1 MQSSQQ
7 ALKHHMDNSAF
18 YYPLS
23 LAADTSISLP
33 SPPSSY
39 YDKSSQV
46 AADSFSDGSAYD
58 NAMKEVATTNAQESQ
73 SLPLPQNYTIDHS
86 FYASSPAAPTL
97 STSYDSSSDNEN
109 MTIHHSPNDLDQ
121 RHYHPSSSSLLDSQH
136 RYHPMTDN
144 RTVPHDTNMS
154 SEVDLRSCHE
164 CGKIYKHPSC
174 LYKHLWEHS
183 EGWELTSK
191 LPLTKHQQVQI
202 LEAATILVGMSTK
215 TKHYITTT
223 NSLSSSSSSVDIQN
237 VYRPYDEATSIDI
250 DDDRHDAMVDDSSD
264 IISIVDDDDDPS
276 SF

>member
-1 MQSSQQ
+1 
-7 ALKHHMDNSAF
+7 MDNPAF

-23 LAADTSISLP
+23 LTADTSISLP

-46 AADSFSDGSAYD
+46 ATDAFSDGSAMTD
-58 NAMKEVATTNAQESQ
+58 VATTTTQES
-73 SLPLPQNYTIDHS
+73 LPQNYTIDHS
-86 FYASSPAAPTL
+86 FYTSSPAAPTL

-121 RHYHPSSSSLLDSQH
+121 RHYHSSLLDSQH
-136 RYHPMTDN
+136 RYHPMPDN
-144 RTVPHDTNMS
+144 RTVPHETTVS

-215 TKHYITTT
+215 TTTTT
-223 NSLSSSSSSVDIQN
+223 NNNSLLDIQN
-237 VYRPYDEATSIDI
+237 VYRPYDDTTSIDI
-250 DDDRHDAMVDDSSD
+250 DDDHHHDAMVDDSSD